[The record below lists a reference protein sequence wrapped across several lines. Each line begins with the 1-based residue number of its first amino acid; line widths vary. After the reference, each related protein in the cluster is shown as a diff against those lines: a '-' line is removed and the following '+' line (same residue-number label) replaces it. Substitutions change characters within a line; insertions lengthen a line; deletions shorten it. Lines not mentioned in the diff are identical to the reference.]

1 MSKFA
6 PESATIPSGVE
17 TTGFKI
23 RMLTINDVVKDY
35 DAVMSSIERLTGVF
49 GPNETWPEGLTLEED
64 LVDLGWHQKEFE
76 LKNSFAYTVMNLD
89 ESRCL
94 GCVYVDP
101 SEKMNYDARVILWV
115 RQSEA
120 GSGLDEELF
129 TTVKTW
135 LSEKWWFSAVAFPGR
150 EITWHHWESLADQ

>member
-76 LKNSFAYTVMNLD
+76 LKSSFAYTVMNLD

-150 EITWHHWESLADQ
+150 EITWHHWESLVDQ

>member
-1 MSKFA
+1 MSEFA
-6 PESATIPSGVE
+6 PESVTIPSGVE
-17 TTGFKI
+17 TTDFKI

-35 DAVMSSIERLTGVF
+35 DAVMSSIEHLTGVF

-76 LKNSFAYTVMNLD
+76 LKSSFAYTVMNTD

-94 GCVYVDP
+94 GCVYIDP
-101 SEKMNYDARVILWV
+101 SEKINYDARVILWV